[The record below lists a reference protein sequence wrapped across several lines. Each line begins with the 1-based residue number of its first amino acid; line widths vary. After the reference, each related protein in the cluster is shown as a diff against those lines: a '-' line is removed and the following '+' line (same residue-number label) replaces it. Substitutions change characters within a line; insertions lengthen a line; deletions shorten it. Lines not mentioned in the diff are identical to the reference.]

1 MERIMVVD
9 DEKSMRDFLSIMLEK
24 EGYTV
29 SIASDGTEAKH
40 LIETDLVDLVVADI
54 KMPEINGIE
63 LLEYIR
69 QVSPETIVIMITAY
83 ASTETAIQ
91 ALKLGAYDYISKP
104 FNVDEIKIIIEK
116 ALEKKR
122 LKEENI
128 YLKKELQLR
137 ERQYFDS
144 IVGKNKKMVALYRL
158 IEQIAPTNTT
168 VLICGESGTGKE
180 LIARAIHY
188 HSPRRDKQFVSINC
202 GALPETLLESELFG
216 YLKGAFTGAT
226 SNKKGLFEV
235 ANGGSL
241 LLDEIG
247 EMSPSM
253 QVKLLRVLQDKIIR
267 RLGGLQEI
275 KVDVRIITSTNQD
288 LQRLVEEKKFREDL
302 FYRVNVMQIRIPPLR
317 ERRDDI
323 LLLANH
329 FLSIFTK
336 ETGKNIQGFH
346 EQTKA
351 YLESY
356 DWPGNVREL
365 ENVVERAV
373 ALETTNLIMPERL
386 PEKIYRDKIPSPD
399 SPFYLPDEGMKLEE
413 HIVNIRKKF
422 MSSALEK
429 AGGMQKRAAALLGM
443 TFRSFRYFIKKYGL
457 R

>member
-1 MERIMVVD
+1 MERILVVD
-9 DEKSMRDFLSIMLEK
+9 DEKSMCDFLSIMLKK
-24 EGYTV
+24 EGYAVAT
-29 SIASDGTEAKH
+29 ARDGSQAKNIIDKE
-40 LIETDLVDLVVADI
+40 LIDLTIADI
-54 KMPEINGIE
+54 RMPDISGIE

-91 ALKLGAYDYISKP
+91 ALKLGAYDYITKP

-137 ERQYFDS
+137 EKHRFGS

-158 IEQIAPTNTT
+158 VEQIAPTSTT
-168 VLICGESGTGKE
+168 VLISGESGTGKE
-180 LIARAIHY
+180 LIARAIHN
-188 HSPRRDKQFVSINC
+188 HSPRQDKQFVSINC

-235 ANGGSL
+235 ANGGTL

-247 EMSPSM
+247 DMSPSM

-267 RLGGLQEI
+267 RVGGLQEI

-288 LQRLVEEKKFREDL
+288 LQRLVEEKRFREDL

-317 ERRDDI
+317 ERKDDI

-329 FLSIFTK
+329 FLNIYNQ
-336 ETGKNIQGFH
+336 EVGKNIQGYH
-346 EQTKA
+346 ERTKA

-356 DWPGNVREL
+356 SWPGNVREL
-365 ENVVERAV
+365 ENMVERAV
-373 ALETTNLIMPERL
+373 ALETTDLIMPDRL
-386 PEKIYRDKIPSPD
+386 PEKIYRDKLPSAD
-399 SPFYLPDEGMKLEE
+399 SPYYLADEGMNLEE
-413 HIVNIRKKF
+413 HITNVRKKF
-422 MSSALEK
+422 IASALEK
-429 AGGMQKRAAALLGM
+429 AGGVQKRAASLLGM
-443 TFRSFRYFIKKYGL
+443 TFRSFRYFVKKYGL

>member
-29 SIASDGTEAKH
+29 SAAKDGTEAKG
-40 LIETDLVDLVVADI
+40 LIDGELIDLVIADI
-54 KMPEINGIE
+54 KMPETNGIE

-91 ALKLGAYDYISKP
+91 ALKLGAYDYITKP
-104 FNVDEIKIIIEK
+104 FNVDEIRIIIEK

-235 ANGGSL
+235 ANGGSF

-386 PEKIYRDKIPSPD
+386 PEKIYRDKMPSPD

-422 MSSALEK
+422 MASALEK

>member
-429 AGGMQKRAAALLGM
+429 AGGMQKRAASLLGM

>member
-188 HSPRRDKQFVSINC
+188 HSPRRDKQFVSLNC

-386 PEKIYRDKIPSPD
+386 PEKIYRDKMPSPD

-429 AGGMQKRAAALLGM
+429 AGGMQKRAASLLGM

>member
-1 MERIMVVD
+1 VEKILVVD
-9 DEKSMRDFLSIMLEK
+9 DEKSMCDFLSIMLDK
-24 EGYTV
+24 EGYAVAT
-29 SIASDGTEAKH
+29 AKDGTQAKRIIDKE
-40 LIETDLVDLVVADI
+40 LIDLVITDI
-54 KMPEINGIE
+54 RMPDISGIE
-63 LLEYIR
+63 LLGYIR

-83 ASTETAIQ
+83 ASTKTAIQ
-91 ALKLGAYDYISKP
+91 ALKLGAYDYITKP

-128 YLKKELQLR
+128 YLKRELQLR
-137 ERQYFDS
+137 EKHQFDS
-144 IVGKNKKMVALYRL
+144 IVGKNKQMVAIYRL

-168 VLICGESGTGKE
+168 VLVYGESGTGKE
-180 LIARAIHY
+180 LVARAIHY
-188 HSPRRDKQFVSINC
+188 HSPRRDKQFVSLNC

-235 ANGGSL
+235 ANGGTL

-288 LQRLVEEKKFREDL
+288 LQRLLEEKKFREDL

-329 FLSIFTK
+329 FLNIYNK
-336 ETGKNIQGFH
+336 EMEKNIRGFH
-346 EQTKA
+346 ERTKA
-351 YLESY
+351 LLESY
-356 DWPGNVREL
+356 SWPGNVREL

-373 ALETTNLIMPERL
+373 ALEPTDLIIPDRL
-386 PEKIYRDKIPSPD
+386 PEKIYQDELSPLN
-399 SPFYLPDEGMKLEE
+399 SPYYLPDDGMNLEE
-413 HIVNIRKKF
+413 HVTDIRKNF
-422 MSSALEK
+422 IASALVK
-429 AGGMQKRAAALLGM
+429 AGGVQKHAASLLGM
-443 TFRSFRYFIKKYGL
+443 TFRSFRYFVKKYGL